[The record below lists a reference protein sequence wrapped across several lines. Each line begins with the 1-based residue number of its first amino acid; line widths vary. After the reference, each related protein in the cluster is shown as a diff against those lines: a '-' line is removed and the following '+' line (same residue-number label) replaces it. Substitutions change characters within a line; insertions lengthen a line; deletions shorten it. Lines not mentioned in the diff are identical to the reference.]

1 MPINNDNI
9 KKALDSFE
17 NDDFISAKETIKK
30 EINGVVSDFF
40 KEKLD
45 LQKDLG
51 SEKTTD
57 TETDTETDT
66 DTDTDIDTDTDT
78 GGSEN

>member
-1 MPINNDNI
+1 MPVDNDNI

-17 NDDFISAKETIKK
+17 NDDFITAKETIKK

-45 LQKDLG
+45 LQKDLE
-51 SEKTTD
+51 SEKTTE
-57 TETDTETDT
+57 TETETETE
-66 DTDTDIDTDTDT
+66 T
-78 GGSEN
+78 GDSEK